1 MKKFP
6 IKVSQLIINKFSKNY
21 KLIIKQEIEK
31 IILNNSFEL
40 SGNKKSAA
48 NSLINRSQTDY
59 NSYITKFFK
68 NQIII

>member
-1 MKKFP
+1 MAASAETQQNFEWNIP
-6 IKVSQLIINKFSKNY
+6 LLMFQ
-21 KLIIKQEIEK
+21 